1 MSYKDASKKQTQDY
15 RDFNHFGA
23 PILLFIM
30 GTSIADPGSR
40 PAFFGAEKW
49 FAWRPP
55 WAVVGGY
62 PRPPRG
68 APKSLW
74 RRARNNINPAET
86 RPPWPVSME
95 IGIGC
100 RALRSFSRP

>member
-49 FAWRPP
+49 FA
-55 WAVVGGY
+55 
-62 PRPPRG
+62 
-68 APKSLW
+68 
-74 RRARNNINPAET
+74 
-86 RPPWPVSME
+86 
-95 IGIGC
+95 
-100 RALRSFSRP
+100 